1 MLQNRSISFI
11 FLFIFTKLI
20 YDALENLKKSL
31 ILVKTVEVRNNN
43 LNNNFEMDAIL
54 EFC

>member
-1 MLQNRSISFI
+1 MHWKI
-11 FLFIFTKLI
+11 K
-20 YDALENLKKSL
+20 KKSL

-43 LNNNFEMDAIL
+43 LKNNFEMDAIL